1 MRLKLHYCCSN
12 SPIPSSTIR
21 ELEREELAASGGA
34 ALTASV
40 GNLSLKEGEKI
51 KINIGGVVSHAYIT
65 QFHTYT

>member
-1 MRLKLHYCCSN
+1 MHRTVLLAYG
-12 SPIPSSTIR
+12 R

-51 KINIGGVVSHAYIT
+51 KINIGGVVSLVCLMYPLE
-65 QFHTYT
+65 YRCSM